1 MKMIVMPANA
11 TGWFWHCLAR
21 ETGRIGHLYSPGA
34 ERGPWPWLPYALDN
48 GAFAAW
54 DQSANV
60 WNPEAWNADAWRKM
74 LRWAQAQQHQP
85 RWAIVP
91 DWIGCGARTLQR
103 WEQFEQE
110 VPFPTALAVQD
121 GMTVDQVRAI
131 NPDVVAVGGT
141 TEWKWATVEM
151 WAREFP
157 RVHVLRV
164 NSPGKLVYL
173 EQLGVESCDGTGWNR
188 GDKTQT
194 QGLEVWARKDP
205 TPTTTLLSSHT
216 CKQPDRQ
223 QLSFL

>member
-1 MKMIVMPANA
+1 MKMTVMPANA

-54 DQSANV
+54 DQSANI

-74 LRWAQAQQHQP
+74 LRWAHAQQHQP

-91 DWIGCGARTLQR
+91 DWIGCGARTLER
-103 WEQFEQE
+103 WAQFQNE
-110 VPFPTALAVQD
+110 VPFPKALAVQD
-121 GMTVDQVRAI
+121 GMTVDQVRVI

-141 TEWKWATVEM
+141 TEWKWATVET

-164 NSPGKLVYL
+164 NSPGKLAYL

-194 QGLEVWARKDP
+194 LGLELWARRDP
-205 TPTTTLLSSHT
+205 TPTTTLLSGHT
-216 CKQPDRQ
+216 CKQPDPQ